1 MRLSRLSANALAGFL
16 LTLQVAACEEESLV
30 AQGERL
36 LKEGAIP
43 EAVETL
49 RRAVQADPR
58 SSLAYTRLGGAQV
71 LNQDY
76 AAAIESFKRAIG
88 LNPENAE
95 AFVGMAVAYIHGGR
109 YPLARAAL
117 LEAERI
123 DPAKKAD
130 IDELVAW
137 IDRRMAQ

>member
-1 MRLSRLSANALAGFL
+1 LSRLSANALAGFL
-16 LTLQVAACEEESLV
+16 LTLHVAAGEEESLV

-76 AAAIESFKRAIG
+76 AAGIESFKQAIG
-88 LNPENAE
+88 LDPNNAD
-95 AFVGMAVAYIHGGR
+95 AFIGMAIAYIHGGR